1 MWHAWLLLD
10 LPANLHYLPCC
21 TCPQFINKNHY
32 YQCSGRPSSMLIMS
46 NTFYLLQRILS
57 WGFFFFFFE
66 SKLARIVPNCWG
78 YGPHSGV
85 VRGWWERGC
94 VFIYLT
100 CACRFWVL
108 TLIINGINCRICHM
122 FACLYPLPPLR
133 TPLPHCT
140 KSCIFKRFFH
150 SFLIPSAM
158 RTLPWVH
165 TPLPPLPIPTRPC
178 SSYSYLPPTHFA
190 TLFPCAATPPHFV
203 FA

>member
-1 MWHAWLLLD
+1 M
-10 LPANLHYLPCC
+10 
-21 TCPQFINKNHY
+21 F
-32 YQCSGRPSSMLIMS
+32 GE
-46 NTFYLLQRILS
+46 TFFYAHHEQYLLPSPAHFKLE
-57 WGFFFFFFE
+57 FFFLFFE
-66 SKLARIVPNCWG
+66 LKLARIVPNCWG
-78 YGPHSGV
+78 YNPHSGV

-165 TPLPPLPIPTRPC
+165 TLPLLFLHAPVPVT
-178 SSYSYLPPTHFA
+178 STFLPPTLLPCFRVLPRPL
-190 TLFPCAATPPHFV
+190 TLFLHNS
-203 FA
+203 